1 MIANKTFG
9 YNFLS
14 YFCGTYFSI
23 VKSSGWTDD
32 KKSENH
38 SFWLFSNTVGKD
50 FYHPEWKLVWN
61 FLDNRA
67 LTNGFPPSLVLVFRW
82 TMPGANSWMCQKSCS
97 LYPVKIFFS
106 FLDSTLKV
114 GKSINSVSILPRLSI
129 TFAHNAWGGWTMVS
143 ITNVDVNG
151 QAYRTQFPSLACN
164 LILMQQQN
172 PNAYPN
178 SKMALYLCTRCPNK
192 FWISSPCRKSKKAK
206 SEFCLFLNKKIV
218 KLKQF
223 SRFFFLVLLQKLK

>member
-114 GKSINSVSILPRLSI
+114 GKSINSVSILPQL
-129 TFAHNAWGGWTMVS
+129 
-143 ITNVDVNG
+143 
-151 QAYRTQFPSLACN
+151 YPSLL
-164 LILMQQQN
+164 LIMHEEDERWYQLPMLTSMDKLIGL
-172 PNAYPN
+172 N
-178 SKMALYLCTRCPNK
+178 SLP
-192 FWISSPCRKSKKAK
+192 
-206 SEFCLFLNKKIV
+206 
-218 KLKQF
+218 
-223 SRFFFLVLLQKLK
+223 

>member
-1 MIANKTFG
+1 MVS
-9 YNFLS
+9 L
-14 YFCGTYFSI
+14 
-23 VKSSGWTDD
+23 
-32 KKSENH
+32 
-38 SFWLFSNTVGKD
+38 
-50 FYHPEWKLVWN
+50 
-61 FLDNRA
+61 
-67 LTNGFPPSLVLVFRW
+67 PPLLVFRW

-206 SEFCLFLNKKIV
+206 SEFFLFLNKKIV

-223 SRFFFLVLLQKLK
+223 SRFFFLVLLQRLK